1 MTSEA
6 SRVEHP
12 HDEYFAFLEQGQFM
26 IQHSPSTGQYVFYPR
41 VVAPGTG
48 ATDLQWVPASGK
60 GTVYATTVMRPR
72 PPAEPYN
79 VALVQLAEGPR
90 MMTRVEGLPADEVR
104 IGMTVQARI
113 FRNEN
118 NPLVVFDVVDSGDPA

>member
-1 MTSEA
+1 MTA
-6 SRVEHP
+6 DVSRVEHP

-72 PPAEPYN
+72 PPADPYN

-90 MMTRVEGLPADEVR
+90 MMTRIEGLPADQVR

-113 FRNEN
+113 SRDGNS
-118 NPLVVFDVVDSGDPA
+118 PLVVFDVVDSGDRA